1 MQRCC
6 CWFGQ
11 TGVRWYA
18 AEMLKVAAMRLG
30 SKERIIDEV
39 ASKVPHSVG
48 TLLGLMPLF
57 TEATSGWLWG
67 KDIS

>member
-6 CWFGQ
+6 YWSGQ

-18 AEMLKVAAMRLG
+18 AEMSKVAAMQLG
-30 SKERIIDEV
+30 SKERIINEV
-39 ASKVPHSVG
+39 ASKVPNSVG
-48 TLLGLMPLF
+48 KSLGSMLLF
-57 TEATSGWLWG
+57 TEVTFGWPWG